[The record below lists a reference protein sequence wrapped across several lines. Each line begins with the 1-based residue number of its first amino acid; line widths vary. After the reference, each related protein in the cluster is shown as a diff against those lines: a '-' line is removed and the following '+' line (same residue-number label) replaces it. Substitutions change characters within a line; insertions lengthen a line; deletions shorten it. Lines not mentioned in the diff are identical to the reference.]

1 MKKLALLF
9 VVFITVFSCGDEI
22 EFNTPA
28 IQGNKNGNLWRAEFF
43 AADIDFGGFLIEGGD
58 NFETIQLITSNDIGG
73 EYTLGG
79 ESPSVAIF
87 KDAQGVVYSTAN
99 APDPGL
105 SVYPSDGKIFVNNDD
120 TSSTP
125 RRLTGTFW
133 FNAYTAD
140 GLNVVNFNE
149 GVFHRVPMLGGLA
162 VIDNGSVC
170 LQATQAANVA
180 ANNFAAT
187 DITMP
192 DYTDLCNAYKD
203 ALNDQINSCG
213 DDSGTLQAIID
224 DILGD
229 CLP

>member
-1 MKKLALLF
+1 MKKLTLLL
-9 VVFITVFSCGDEI
+9 VIFITFFSCGDEI

-43 AADIDFGGFLIEGGD
+43 ATDIDFGGFLIEGGD
-58 NFETIQLITSNDIGG
+58 NFETIQLVTSNDIGG

-79 ESPSVAIF
+79 ESSSVAIF
-87 KDAQGVVYSTAN
+87 RDAQGIVYSTAN
-99 APDPGL
+99 APDPSL
-105 SVYPSDGKIFVNNDD
+105 SIFPSDGQVIVSNDD

-149 GVFHRVPMLGGLA
+149 GVFHRVPMQGGLA
-162 VIDNGSVC
+162 VIGNGSAC
-170 LQATQAANVA
+170 LQATQATVGA
-180 ANNFAAT
+180 ANNFDAT
-187 DITMP
+187 NISMD

-203 ALNDQINSCG
+203 ALMAKINACG
-213 DDSGTLQAIID
+213 DNSGDLQAIVD
-224 DILGD
+224 SLGD
-229 CLP
+229 CIP